1 MGVTRRIEHL
11 RPINVQD
18 EINDVIDRFNYA
30 DFDFSDSDNEA
41 VGAEKNDDSS
51 DLGRLS
57 RSRKNKERRAE
68 RKMRRFLDV
77 ENHGV
82 VTKSRMGA
90 RKQRQYENARIVM
103 SFADQDDICT
113 DFTDLVPHT
122 VTAFDRL
129 FLDQE
134 SMQMWNDFVER
145 DEEEQRQ
152 ILDHAGAVGSGCGWF
167 VVSGKKPESCSVMS
181 PCLDGRKHHPAYCAK
196 ACFNRMDRRNKRLL
210 FEKRLPWDFINRL
223 EEDLISFFSSL
234 SPTTPS
240 KDDAVYVGAFGS
252 SFERAIG
259 HAVAQFLMLKSKS
272 VTVQGSGDRLT
283 EFRNPRAFFIPPYS
297 RLLTFLSSLRPI
309 PDEVLSFD
317 KWKDEEAP
325 EEEDD
330 SQNSSF
336 CEVEHPDASTS

>member
-134 SMQMWNDFVER
+134 SMQVRLFSLGKSSYR
-145 DEEEQRQ
+145 RPSTRLIKQ
-152 ILDHAGAVGSGCGWF
+152 IDVPLCNHLFNCLWAGC
-167 VVSGKKPESCSVMS
+167 
-181 PCLDGRKHHPAYCAK
+181 R
-196 ACFNRMDRRNKRLL
+196 
-210 FEKRLPWDFINRL
+210 
-223 EEDLISFFSSL
+223 
-234 SPTTPS
+234 
-240 KDDAVYVGAFGS
+240 
-252 SFERAIG
+252 
-259 HAVAQFLMLKSKS
+259 
-272 VTVQGSGDRLT
+272 
-283 EFRNPRAFFIPPYS
+283 
-297 RLLTFLSSLRPI
+297 
-309 PDEVLSFD
+309 
-317 KWKDEEAP
+317 
-325 EEEDD
+325 
-330 SQNSSF
+330 
-336 CEVEHPDASTS
+336 